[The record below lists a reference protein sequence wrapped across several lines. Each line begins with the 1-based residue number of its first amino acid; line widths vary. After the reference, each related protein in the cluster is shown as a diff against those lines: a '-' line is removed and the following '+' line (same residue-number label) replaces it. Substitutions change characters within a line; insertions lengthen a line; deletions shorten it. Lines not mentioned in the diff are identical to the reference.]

1 MSDFGNREHI
11 MASVANKTMKEPKK
25 GGQAFLNKDTIDK
38 TRLRRERREKVLEAQ
53 FESGNQTLDRA
64 LKSQVQRGISPINFR
79 HAHGGVIL
87 GSHDNGSIM
96 VSEKQDSTLMGHRQ
110 GNMLERLKVM
120 KNLADP

>member
-1 MSDFGNREHI
+1 MPVKPITLSDFGNRDHF
-11 MASVANKTMKEPKK
+11 MASVANKTMKETKK

-64 LKSQVQRGISPINFR
+64 LKSHVQRGISPINFR

-87 GSHDNGSIM
+87 GSHDNG
-96 VSEKQDSTLMGHRQ
+96 
-110 GNMLERLKVM
+110 
-120 KNLADP
+120 